1 MGFLY
6 VIKQIFIC
14 QCFVITVIAIL
25 DLPLQLEIGFR
36 YGVLFSRLSDGFGQW
51 SVFNSYISFR
61 KCSLYRMC
69 TERQTWIVYVLKQGL
84 CSQVCHHLF
93 PSFSV
98 SMGVWLSVCFC
109 PVLLLF
115 LLQLVVSF
123 CRCWTSQ
130 LSHRFKHTSI
140 FEKATHVLGVVD
152 FLVIKTLAI
161 DWKVEVKGWI
171 ELTSRQ
177 LNEVRPQLG
186 SRMVSKDVTSPSKL
200 KNSFIVMWFFSFVVF
215 IIWPCWNKI

>member
-1 MGFLY
+1 MMQSGLP
-6 VIKQIFIC
+6 IF
-14 QCFVITVIAIL
+14 VS
-25 DLPLQLEIGFR
+25 QL
-36 YGVLFSRLSDGFGQW
+36 
-51 SVFNSYISFR
+51 
-61 KCSLYRMC
+61 
-69 TERQTWIVYVLKQGL
+69 
-84 CSQVCHHLF
+84 
-93 PSFSV
+93 V

-152 FLVIKTLAI
+152 FLVIKTLAM
-161 DWKVEVKGWI
+161 DWKVEAESWI
-171 ELTSRQ
+171 EVTSRQ

-186 SRMVSKDVTSPSKL
+186 SRMVSTDVTSPSKL
-200 KNSFIVMWFFSFVVF
+200 KNSFIVMWFFSLFDPAGIKYKICRNLQISFSLFHPAGIKYKFADF
-215 IIWPCWNKI
+215 ISK